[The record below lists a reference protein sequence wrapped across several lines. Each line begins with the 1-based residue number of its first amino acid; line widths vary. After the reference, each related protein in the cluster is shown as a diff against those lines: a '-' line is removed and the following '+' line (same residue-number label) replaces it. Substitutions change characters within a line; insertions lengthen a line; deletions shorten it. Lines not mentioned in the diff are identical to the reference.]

1 MDVEVFRQQDRDWR
15 RQLQGL
21 SLVAEA
27 GVDVTTAIDG
37 LRTLATRVFPLTG
50 QQRGQVLKRY
60 AATLLV
66 GLTGVAS
73 ARYDEGTF
81 WPRVEDVVE
90 HGLPQ
95 QTQKLFSDTF
105 RYGLDLLG
113 LSRFDTPLRN
123 LGEILMHAGIPVASV
138 GDFIQVLQKRDSR
151 DVDLT
156 GTDFCA
162 WASALTRATAATKGL
177 DAPTWRFLTSGGDV
191 SADLT
196 DRFLEVLDA
205 GLGADPAS
213 LPLESLPNHLAEE
226 IRRLLTGREI
236 NRGSG
241 RHRSRERR
249 LTPKLVYVDGEVLLD
264 LPPFEQ
270 RLASAITWHVTIAGE
285 SRLRRVAKPWPGDLP
300 VLVRE
305 AVTKPAVEAVVA
317 IPERDL
323 EWTIP
328 IVDTASPL
336 LAFDARSGAALAAG
350 SQLPKGRVWLAF
362 PNVDDHQPDEA
373 LEVDGTIAIVEHV
386 DAPYGWDTWSFALV
400 DVSGATRIRPR
411 STDDFRWRYVSS
423 ITRPALEDV
432 PTVPHIRASSGG
444 FVLAQRPLVTLPPAH
459 RDVEGD
465 VASTAWTIT
474 VATADGEM
482 LNSTRRESSPAPTWI
497 DPWPED
503 AGTLVGDF
511 QIRIVGPLGRGA
523 TFDVAIAEETTAT
536 TSTDF
541 RWFSARDGLDTC
553 RLEIDSSGHREV
565 VDLDGATRRASVVVR
580 DALGAPALTV
590 TTDIDFMWASVV
602 RGQSATKPGI
612 GPAPLETESL
622 SESVLRLNTVPQLPG
637 KLDVVA
643 SGAVVQACVMNANAT
658 GIATLNLA
666 TISDTAERHGVVS
679 LVYGAGERSTT
690 IGLVRP
696 RQLVNDI
703 MVVDDEL
710 RVTKN
715 GDSVPLELGV
725 YLDFAPWREPV
736 TVRIDEDT
744 TAVPLPKCLQGRG
757 PAVIATRVEDPWA
770 ADEWPALPQRS
781 ENTHHLDL
789 PLGPAE
795 TLDDTF
801 LAWVGNDVPLPS
813 TPEALRFATEIYASL
828 RHTRSSR
835 PRWELFAGIGELSR
849 ALGESFLD
857 AARSGSWSRT
867 THTRLL
873 AEGWAATAPAAA
885 KPLNRTTWTL
895 SPFLGM
901 LESFSGHAA
910 DEGDLLEHVRIT
922 LGEPALKILT
932 DGVDPHGAVG
942 AFRREAEIMSDFPK
956 ERIDELW
963 RAAAPVPGA
972 LLNADQRLLHAREL
986 FDSRVSQRTRE
997 IATVSRVAL
1006 RASHAVLQAELG
1018 ERVRVPIG
1026 ARSGG
1031 DGWPSLPCVS
1041 ISLSLLARLAARGS
1055 TSAAESFA
1063 RYRPRFAELAEAAP
1077 SFVEQDLVLAELWM
1091 TRWENE

>member
-1 MDVEVFRQQDRDWR
+1 MDVEEFRQQDRDWR

-37 LRTLATRVFPLTG
+37 LRTLATRVFPLSG
-50 QQRGQVLKRY
+50 QQRAKVLKRY

-73 ARYDEGTF
+73 AKYDEGTF

-90 HGLPQ
+90 HELPQ
-95 QTQKLFSDTF
+95 QTQKLLSDTF

-123 LGEILMHAGIPVASV
+123 LGEILMHAGVPVASV
-138 GDFIQVLQKRDSR
+138 GAFLQVLQKRDSR

-156 GTDFCA
+156 GADFCA
-162 WASALTRATAATKGL
+162 WAAALTRATAAAKGL

-213 LPLESLPNHLAEE
+213 IPLESLPNHLGEE
-226 IRRLLTGREI
+226 IRRLLTGGEI
-236 NRGSG
+236 QRGTG
-241 RHRSRERR
+241 RQRSRERR
-249 LTPKLVYVDGEVLLD
+249 LAPKLVYVDGEVLLD
-264 LPPFEQ
+264 LPPFEH
-270 RLASAITWHVTIAGE
+270 RLASAITWQVTIAGE
-285 SRLRRVAKPWPGDLP
+285 SRLHRVAKPWPGDLP

-305 AVTKPAVEAVVA
+305 AVAKPAVEAVIA
-317 IPERDL
+317 IPDSEL

-362 PNVDDHQPDEA
+362 PNAEDLEPHEA
-373 LEVDGTIAIVEHV
+373 LDVDGTIIIVERI

-400 DVSGATRIRPR
+400 DVSGATRVRPR
-411 STDDFRWRYVSS
+411 SADDFRWRYVSS
-423 ITRPALEDV
+423 ITRPALEEV
-432 PTVPHIRASSGG
+432 PTVPHIRAGNGG
-444 FVLAQRPLVTLPPAH
+444 FVLAQRPLVALPPAH

-465 VASTAWTIT
+465 VASMTWTIT
-474 VATADGEM
+474 VSTADGEA
-482 LNSTRRESSPAPTWI
+482 LGSIRRESSTFPTWI
-497 DPWPED
+497 DPWPGD
-503 AGTLVGDF
+503 TGTLVGDF

-523 TFDVAIAEETTAT
+523 IYDVALAEETTAT
-536 TSTDF
+536 TSTNF
-541 RWFSARDGLDTC
+541 RWFSPRDGLDTC
-553 RLEIDSSGHREV
+553 RVEIDSSGHREV
-565 VDLDGATRRASVVVR
+565 VDLDGGTRRASIVVR

-590 TTDIDFMWASVV
+590 TTDVDFMWVSIVQ
-602 RGQSATKPGI
+602 GQDATKPGI
-612 GPAPLETESL
+612 GPVPLETEHL
-622 SESVLRLNTVPQLPG
+622 SASVLRLNTMPQLPG
-637 KLDVVA
+637 KVEVMA
-643 SGAVVQACVMNANAT
+643 SGAVVQGNAMNANAT
-658 GIATLNLA
+658 GIATLNMA
-666 TISDTAERHGVVS
+666 TVSDTAERHGVVT
-679 LVYGAGERSTT
+679 LVYTAADRSTT
-690 IGLVRP
+690 IGFVRP
-696 RQLVNDI
+696 RQLVTDI

-725 YLDFAPWREPV
+725 YLDFAPWRTPITLRV
-736 TVRIDEDT
+736 DEDT
-744 TAVPLPKCLQGRG
+744 STVPLPESLQERG
-757 PAVIATRVEDPWA
+757 PAVIATRVEDPWTV
-770 ADEWPALPQRS
+770 DEWPALPQRS

-789 PLGPAE
+789 PVGPSD
-795 TLDDTF
+795 TIDDSF
-801 LAWVGNDVPLPS
+801 LAWVGSDVPLPS
-813 TPEALRFATEIYASL
+813 TPEALCFAIEIYASL
-828 RHTRSSR
+828 RHTRSSK
-835 PRWELFAGIGELSR
+835 PRWELFAGIADLSR
-849 ALGESFLD
+849 AQGGSFLD
-857 AARSGSWSRT
+857 AARSGFWSRT

-873 AEGWAATAPAAA
+873 AEGWAATALTAAE
-885 KPLNRTTWTL
+885 PLNRTTWTL
-895 SPFLGM
+895 SPFLGL
-901 LESFSGHAA
+901 LESLGGHRTRKR
-910 DEGDLLEHVRIT
+910 DLLEQVAIT
-922 LGEPALKILT
+922 LGDPATQILN
-932 DGVDPHGAVG
+932 DGVDPYGAVG

-956 ERIDELW
+956 ERIDAVW
-963 RAAAPVPGA
+963 HAAAPVPGA

-986 FDSRVSQRTRE
+986 FDSRTSPRTRD
-997 IATVSRVAL
+997 IATASRIML

-1055 TSAAESFA
+1055 TSAADTFA
-1063 RYRPRFAELAEAAP
+1063 RYRSRFAELAEAAP
-1077 SFVEQDLVLAELWM
+1077 SFVEQDLILAELWM

>member
-1 MDVEVFRQQDRDWR
+1 MDVDEFRQQDRNWR

-37 LRTLATRVFPLTG
+37 LRMLAARVFPLTG
-50 QQRGQVLKRY
+50 QQRAKVLKRY
-60 AATLLV
+60 SATLLV

-73 ARYDEGTF
+73 AKYDEGTF

-90 HGLPQ
+90 YELPQ
-95 QTQKLFSDTF
+95 PAQKLFSDTF

-123 LGEILMHAGIPVASV
+123 LGEILMHAGVPVASV
-138 GDFIQVLQKRDSR
+138 GGLLRVLQKRDTR

-156 GTDFCA
+156 GADFCA
-162 WASALTRATAATKGL
+162 WASALTRATAAVKGL

-226 IRRLLTGREI
+226 IRRLLA
-236 NRGSG
+236 SG
-241 RHRSRERR
+241 ELSHANGHQRPRERR
-249 LTPKLVYVDGEVLLD
+249 LTPKLVYADGEVLLD

-270 RLASAITWHVTIAGE
+270 RLASAITWQVTIAGE

-300 VLVRE
+300 ALVRE
-305 AVTKPAVEAVVA
+305 AVAKPSVEAVLA
-317 IPERDL
+317 IADRNM

-328 IVDTASPL
+328 IVDAASPL
-336 LAFDARSGAALAAG
+336 LAFDARTGAALAAG

-362 PNVDDHQPDEA
+362 PNADDLHPDEA
-373 LEVDGTIAIVEHV
+373 LEMEGTITIVEHV
-386 DAPYGWDTWSFALV
+386 DAPHGWDTWSFALV
-400 DVSGATRIRPR
+400 DVSGVTRVRPR
-411 STDDFRWRYVSS
+411 SADDFRWRYVSS
-423 ITRPALEDV
+423 IARPALEEV

-444 FVLAQRPLVTLPPAH
+444 FVLARRPLVALPPAH
-459 RDVEGD
+459 RDTDGD
-465 VASTAWTIT
+465 VASTTWTIT
-474 VATADGEM
+474 LATATGET
-482 LNSTRRESSPAPTWI
+482 LRSTRSESDTAPSWI
-497 DPWPED
+497 DPWPEN
-503 AGTLVGDF
+503 ARPLVGDF

-523 TFDVAIAEETTAT
+523 TYDIAIAEQTITT
-536 TSTDF
+536 TSTGF
-541 RWFSARDGLDTC
+541 RWFSTRDGLDSC
-553 RLEIDSSGHREV
+553 RLEIDSSGRRELV
-565 VDLDGATRRASVVVR
+565 ELDGATRRASIVVR
-580 DALGAPALTV
+580 DALGASALNV
-590 TTDIDFMWASVV
+590 TTDIDFMWVSVV
-602 RGQSATKPGI
+602 RGQRAAEPGI
-612 GPAPLETESL
+612 GPVPLETESL
-622 SESVLRLNTVPQLPG
+622 YESVLRLNTVPQLPG

-643 SGAVVQACVMNANAT
+643 SGAVVQSSVMNANTT

-679 LVYGAGERSTT
+679 LVYATGERSTT

-696 RQLVNDI
+696 RQLVSDI
-703 MVVDDEL
+703 SVVDDEL

-725 YLDFAPWREPV
+725 YLDHAPWREPV
-736 TVRIDEDT
+736 TVRIDENT
-744 TAVPLPKCLQGRG
+744 NTVPLPECLQERG

-770 ADEWPALPQRS
+770 TDAWPALPQRS
-781 ENTHHLDL
+781 QNTHHLDR
-789 PLGPAE
+789 PLGPAQ
-795 TLDDTF
+795 TLDDSF
-801 LAWVGNDVPLPS
+801 LAWVGDNVPLPS

-828 RHTRSSR
+828 RHVRSSR
-835 PRWELFAGIGELSR
+835 ARWELFAGIAELSR
-849 ALGESFLD
+849 ARGESFLD
-857 AARSGSWSRT
+857 AARSGYWSRT

-885 KPLNRTTWTL
+885 NPLNRTTWTL
-895 SPFLGM
+895 SPFLGL
-901 LESFSGHAA
+901 LESFSGYPW
-910 DEGDLLEHVRIT
+910 DGGDVLEHVRIT
-922 LGEPALKILT
+922 LGDPALKILI
-932 DGVDPHGAVG
+932 DGIDPHGAVG

-956 ERIDELW
+956 ERIDEVW

-986 FDSRVSQRTRE
+986 FDSRISPRTRD
-997 IATVSRVAL
+997 IATVSHTML
-1006 RASHAVLQAELG
+1006 RTSHAVLQAELG
-1018 ERVRVPIG
+1018 ERVRMPIG

-1055 TSAAESFA
+1055 TSAADTFA
-1063 RYRPRFAELAEAAP
+1063 RYRSRFAELAEAAP